1 MKRFS
6 NTRGASRL
14 GLAALALSL
23 QLAGPLASTTSAQSA
38 VVPAPSRDILSTAPA
53 VQPDAPQSVS
63 TATTAPNGASATG
76 CADPGPADYPV
87 SGGWFFTQEAHG
99 CIVGH
104 GPSRRRGYLVQDDE
118 KGAFWTEFR
127 RYGGLD
133 VLGYAVTQ
141 PYHYPAGATDGYWYQ
156 AFEKGILQWQPEN
169 GRAVIANAM
178 DMFHDAQL
186 DDDLRVL
193 GIPPQAE
200 AADDNQRLSWV
211 TEPLFLA
218 RFFYDPVVP
227 HSSDPDRAG
236 QTAFT
241 NVDQAEMFFGVPR
254 SMPDRLALVG
264 PKQADGTRLSLYPL
278 THTFMAQRFQ
288 KGGLEYFI
296 DAGGEGFSD
305 PTWTDRPVLGDP
317 TVVPGEARPGCLAST
332 AVGLLARTIGSD
344 KLIPSSATEA
354 LPLDPD
360 HAWVDAFV
368 PPVVVN
374 QTTTWFKLTGSGFN
388 PNETVTVQLGAP
400 TAARSQPQTGSTTT
414 GPLAPVQ
421 VKTHAD
427 GSFDVQLTDIPI
439 GVYQLTAVGAG
450 AAKQTSVTSSGT
462 NALSDTYTGS
472 VDLTVSTV
480 DQTRFGKQS
489 CSLGLAVG
497 N

>member
-6 NTRGASRL
+6 NKHGATRL
-14 GLAALALSL
+14 GLAALALSM

-53 VQPDAPQSVS
+53 VQPDAPQTSPA
-63 TATTAPNGASATG
+63 ATVAPNGANPANA
-76 CADPGPADYPV
+76 CADPGPVEYPV
-87 SGGWFFTQEAHG
+87 AGGWFFTQEAHG

-104 GPSRRRGYLVQDDE
+104 GPSRRRGFLVQDDE

-133 VLGYAVTQ
+133 VLGYPVSQ
-141 PYHYPAGATDGYWYQ
+141 PYHYPVGAVDGYWYQ

-178 DMFHDAQL
+178 DMFHDQQL

-193 GIPPQAE
+193 GIPPQQDAT
-200 AADDNQRLSWV
+200 DDNQRLSWV
-211 TEPLFLA
+211 TEPLFMA
-218 RFFYDPVVP
+218 RYFFDPVGP
-227 HSSDPDRAG
+227 HSSDPGRAG

-241 NVDQAEMFFGVPR
+241 NVDQAEMFFGLPR

-264 PKQADGTRLSLYPL
+264 AKQADGTRLSLYPL

-288 KGGLEYFI
+288 KGGLEFFI
-296 DAGGEGFSD
+296 EGPGETDFSD
-305 PTWTDRPVLGDP
+305 PTWTDRAVLPDP
-317 TVVPGEARPGCLAST
+317 TVVPGEARPGCVAST

-360 HAWVDAFV
+360 HPWLDSFV
-368 PPVVVN
+368 PPLVLN
-374 QTTTWFKLTGSGFN
+374 QKTTWFKVTGSGFG
-388 PNETVTVQLGAP
+388 PSEIVTVQLGTP
-400 TAARSQPQTGSTTT
+400 GSQSQTAA
-414 GPLAPVQ
+414 GPFAPVQ
-421 VKTHAD
+421 VMTQAD
-427 GSFDVQLTDIPI
+427 GSFDLQLTDIPV
-439 GVYQLTAVGAG
+439 GAYQLTAVGAG
-450 AAKQTSVTSSGT
+450 AAKQSGLT
-462 NALSDTYTGS
+462 NKTTNLPPDTYVGS

-480 DQTRFGKQS
+480 DMTAYGKQS
-489 CSLGLAVG
+489 CSLGLPVG